1 MTALDTDRPLAPR
14 VPTGSP
20 LRVVQR
26 NLMVYRRT
34 WRGSVILSFVQP
46 LLFLTAMG
54 LGLGGMFSA
63 QDTAE
68 LGGVSYLHFLAPGLL
83 AAACMQIAGFE
94 CTWAILGKISWRRN
108 YEAMLATPL
117 SVRDL
122 VIGELGWMAMR
133 FTTVAAAFML
143 VITLFGIPTS
153 PLAILALP
161 AAVLT
166 GLAFAAVLI
175 AFSATQKNDS
185 GFAAMFRFG
194 LNPLFLFSGT
204 FFPVERLPDA
214 VQWLAVLTPL
224 YHGVEL
230 VRSLPLGWVDLPAM
244 AGHLAYL
251 VVFTAVGA
259 VLADRSLRRRM
270 VK

>member
-1 MTALDTDRPLAPR
+1 MLERASARA
-14 VPTGSP
+14 GSP

-63 QDTAE
+63 QDAAE

-94 CTWAILGKISWRRN
+94 CTWSILGKISWRRN

-122 VIGELGWMAMR
+122 VVGELGWMALR
-133 FTTVAAAFML
+133 FTAVAGAFL
-143 VITLFGIPTS
+143 VVITLFGIPTS

-161 AAVLT
+161 GAVLT

-175 AFSATQKNDS
+175 AYSATQKNDS
-185 GFAAMFRFG
+185 GFAALFRFV

-214 VQWLAVLTPL
+214 VQWFAVLTPL

-230 VRSLPLGWVDLPAM
+230 VRALILGWIHYPAM

-251 VVFTAVGA
+251 VAFTAIGA

>member
-1 MTALDTDRPLAPR
+1 MTALERGAPAA
-14 VPTGSP
+14 GSP

-34 WRGSVILSFVQP
+34 WRGSVLLSFVQP
-46 LLFLTAMG
+46 LLFLSAMG

-68 LGGVSYLHFLAPGLL
+68 LGGVSYVHFLAPGLL

-122 VIGELGWMAMR
+122 VLGELGWMALR
-133 FTTVAAAFML
+133 FTAVAGAFMI
-143 VITLFGIPTS
+143 VITLFGIPSS
-153 PLAILALP
+153 PVAILALP

-185 GFAAMFRFG
+185 GFAAIFRFV

-204 FFPVERLPDA
+204 FFPVARLPDT
-214 VQWLAVLTPL
+214 VEWLAVATPL
-224 YHGVEL
+224 YHGVEV
-230 VRSLPLGWVDLPAM
+230 VRALTLGGIDLPAM
-244 AGHLAYL
+244 GGHLAYL
-251 VVFTAVGA
+251 VAFTAVG
-259 VLADRSLRRRM
+259 VYLADRALSRRM